1 MASRAGVTAATS
13 TSSSPA
19 ASTTASVSASAHGAD
34 TNTGTGTAAAAN
46 APQKPP
52 RILACVLCQHRKIKC
67 DRNFPCA
74 NCVKANVACTPSTP
88 APARKRRRPNQDLQ
102 ERLARCEE
110 LLKEYASAKPPSPSP
125 ANSPSPK
132 RAKLERPPEF
142 TDPASKWKPA
152 GQLIEEDGGLRFM
165 ESRVL
170 GTVYD
175 ELRSMRKLVD
185 EEIQCDDST
194 PAPFDDYSNS
204 PDDNSELIF
213 GAETP
218 STNSEDLTP
227 SPGQI
232 VRLWQI
238 YLDRCNPLT
247 KVIHVPTVQP
257 FVLDATGST
266 PTLPK
271 NVESLLFAIYT
282 LAVVSMTK
290 EESEEVLGMPKEKA
304 LARFSAG
311 LRSCMIRLG
320 FLKTHDLITLQAL
333 VIYLISLQ
341 GRYNRHAS
349 WILNGVVIRIAQKMG
364 LHRDGEMLGLKPFE
378 TEMRRRLWWQ
388 IIMLD
393 SKYAILSGLSHTLLP
408 RGWDTREPKNISDAD
423 LLPTAKEPIQ
433 DQAGPTDMILVLA
446 VFKIAKNLIQA
457 PDMEAIL
464 IMDEL
469 ECKTAMQSEKIEQ
482 YRTIVRQ
489 LKQDFENLFQKF
501 SSPTAGDLH
510 KLARQIGDHIMSKLC
525 PLIEASA
532 EGRDPNGEVLDQSSN
547 TFRVAVDSTS
557 HVVEQHK
564 IANYPA
570 WDWFHRLHFQLDIFA
585 YLVGQLGHRTSGR
598 LVDHAW
604 EIVEQVY
611 KYYPEFYD
619 TSQRVYHQL
628 AYFLFKAWRRRE
640 EVLRARLGHPPE
652 VPYCVQKLRA
662 TMPGP
667 DDSSV
672 KSETGKTPNNEM
684 FNFVTSSASR
694 YNGHGDRGAVNYNGA
709 ESSQFDI
716 YMGNYFDLE
725 ALEFELWGSNNA
737 QMVPNM
743 PVANPAAATIPV
755 HNQYPYGM
763 GPPSEW

>member
-1 MASRAGVTAATS
+1 M
-13 TSSSPA
+13 
-19 ASTTASVSASAHGAD
+19 
-34 TNTGTGTAAAAN
+34 
-46 APQKPP
+46 
-52 RILACVLCQHRKIKC
+52 LCQHRKIKC

-74 NCVKANVACTPSTP
+74 NCVKANVTCTPSTP

-132 RAKLERPPEF
+132 RAKLDRPPKF
-142 TDPASKWKPA
+142 TDPAAKWKPA
-152 GQLIEEDGGLRFM
+152 GPAGQLVEEDGGLRFM

-185 EEIQCDDST
+185 DEMQCDDST
-194 PAPFDDYSNS
+194 PAPLDDYSNS

-218 STNSEDLTP
+218 SNNSEDLTP
-227 SPGQI
+227 TPGQI

-247 KVIHVPTVQP
+247 KIIHIPTVQP
-257 FVLDATGST
+257 YVLDATST
-266 PTLPK
+266 TPNLPK
-271 NVESLLFAIYT
+271 SVEALLFAIYT

-290 EESEEVLGMPKEKA
+290 KETEEVLGVTKDKA
-304 LARFSAG
+304 LARFSTG

-320 FLKTHDLITLQAL
+320 FLKTHDLTTLQAL

-408 RGWDTREPKNISDAD
+408 RGWDTKEPKNISDVD
-423 LLPTAKEPIQ
+423 LLPTATQPIQ
-433 DQAGPTDMILVLA
+433 DHEGPTDMILVLA
-446 VFKIAKNLIQA
+446 VSKIAKNLIQA

-464 IMDEL
+464 ILDEL
-469 ECKTAMQSEKIEQ
+469 ESKTPVQNEKIEQ
-482 YRTIVRQ
+482 YRAIVRG
-489 LKQDFENLFQKF
+489 LKEDFESLFQRF

-510 KLARQIGDHIMSKLC
+510 KLARQLGDHIMSKLF
-525 PLIEASA
+525 PLIHSPT
-532 EGRDPNGEVLDQSSN
+532 EGRDSHGEVPDQSSN

-557 HVVEQHK
+557 HAVEQHK
-564 IANYPA
+564 VANYPA
-570 WDWFHRLHFQLDIFA
+570 WEWYHRLHFQLDIFA
-585 YLVGQLGHRTSGR
+585 YLVGQLCHRTSGR
-598 LVDHAW
+598 LVDQAW

-619 TSQRVYHQL
+619 TTQRVYHQL

-640 EVLRARLGHPPE
+640 ELLRAQTGYPPE
-652 VPYCVQKLRA
+652 VPYCVKKLRV

-667 DDSSV
+667 DDASV
-672 KSETGKTPNNEM
+672 KSEAGKTPNNEM
-684 FNFVTSSASR
+684 FNFVSGGGGR
-694 YNGHGDRGAVNYNGA
+694 RNGHGDRGAMNHNGA
-709 ESSQFDI
+709 ESSQYDL
-716 YMGNYFDLE
+716 YMGNYFDLD
-725 ALEFELWGSNNA
+725 ALEFELWGSNNTQTA
-737 QMVPNM
+737 PNM
-743 PVANPAAATIPV
+743 PVTNPPSAMVPL
-755 HNQYPYGM
+755 HHQFPYGM

>member
-1 MASRAGVTAATS
+1 MASRTGVAAGTS

-19 ASTTASVSASAHGAD
+19 ASTATPVTAAQ
-34 TNTGTGTAAAAN
+34 GTGNNAN
-46 APQKPP
+46 VPQKPP

-74 NCVKANVACTPSTP
+74 NCVKANVTCTPSTP

-125 ANSPSPK
+125 ASSPSPK
-132 RAKLERPPEF
+132 RPRLERPPEV
-142 TDPASKWKPA
+142 TDPAVKWKPA

-185 EEIQCDDST
+185 EEIQCDEST
-194 PAPFDDYSNS
+194 PGPLDEFSNS

-218 STNSEDLTP
+218 STNQEDLTP
-227 SPGQI
+227 SPSHI

-238 YLDRCNPLT
+238 FLDRCNPLT

-257 FVLDATGST
+257 YLLEATGAA
-266 PTLPK
+266 PNLPK
-271 NVESLLFAIYT
+271 NVEALLFSIYT

-290 EESEEVLGMPKEKA
+290 EESEEVLGMPREKA
-304 LARFSAG
+304 LAKFSAG

-320 FLKTHDLITLQAL
+320 FLKTHDLFTLQAL

-364 LHRDGEMLGLKPFE
+364 LHRDGELLGLKPFE

-408 RGWDTREPKNISDAD
+408 RGWDTKEPKNISDAD
-423 LLPTAKEPIQ
+423 LSPSATEPIQ
-433 DQAGPTDMILVLA
+433 DHEGPTDMILVLA

-457 PDMEAIL
+457 PDIEAIL
-464 IMDEL
+464 ILDAL
-469 ECKTAMQSEKIEQ
+469 ESKTGPQHEKVEQ
-482 YRTIVRQ
+482 YRNVVRR
-489 LKQDFENLFQKF
+489 LKEDFEELFKRF

-510 KLARQIGDHIMSKLC
+510 KLARQIGDHMMSKLC
-525 PLIEASA
+525 PLLTASA
-532 EGRDPNGEVLDQSSN
+532 EGRGLDDEALDQSGN
-547 TFRVAVDSTS
+547 TFRVAVDSTG
-557 HVVEQHK
+557 HAVEQHK

-598 LVDHAW
+598 LVDRAW

-611 KYYPEFYD
+611 KYYPEFFD
-619 TSQRVYHQL
+619 TSQRAYHQL

-640 EVLRARLGHPPE
+640 EVLRSRLGHAPE

-672 KSETGKTPNNEM
+672 KSEAGKTPNNEM
-684 FNFVTSSASR
+684 FNFVTGGAGR
-694 YNGHGDRGAVNYNGA
+694 YNGNGDRGALHYNGA

-725 ALEFELWGSNNA
+725 ALEFELWGGNNP

-743 PVANPAAATIPV
+743 PAVHPATAAAIQV
-755 HNQYPYGM
+755 QNQFPYGM
-763 GPPSEW
+763 GPPSDW

>member
-1 MASRAGVTAATS
+1 MASRTGVAAS

-19 ASTTASVSASAHGAD
+19 ASTAASVSQGAG
-34 TNTGTGTAAAAN
+34 TNAN
-46 APQKPP
+46 VPQKPP

-74 NCVKANVACTPSTP
+74 NCVKANVTCTPSTP

-125 ANSPSPK
+125 ANSPEPK

-142 TDPASKWKPA
+142 TDPAAKWKPA

-185 EEIQCDDST
+185 EEIQCDDAT
-194 PAPFDDYSNS
+194 PAPLDEYSNS

-218 STNSEDLTP
+218 STNPEDLTP
-227 SPGQI
+227 SPSHI

-247 KVIHVPTVQP
+247 KVIHVPTIQP
-257 FVLDATGST
+257 YLLEATGTS
-266 PTLPK
+266 PNLPK
-271 NVESLLFAIYT
+271 NVEALLFSIYT

-290 EESEEVLGMPKEKA
+290 DECEEVLGIPREKA
-304 LARFSAG
+304 LAKFSAG

-320 FLKTHDLITLQAL
+320 FLKTHDLFTLQAL

-364 LHRDGEMLGLKPFE
+364 LHRDGELLGLKPFE

-408 RGWDTREPKNISDAD
+408 RGWDTKEPKNISDAD
-423 LLPTAKEPIQ
+423 LLPSATEPIQ
-433 DQAGPTDMILVLA
+433 DQEGPTDMILVLA

-457 PDMEAIL
+457 PDIEAIL
-464 IMDEL
+464 ILDEL
-469 ECKTAMQSEKIEQ
+469 ECKTAPQSEKIEQ
-482 YRTIVRQ
+482 YRNVVRRLQ
-489 LKQDFENLFQKF
+489 EDFEELFERY

-525 PLIEASA
+525 PLIKASA
-532 EGRDPNGEVLDQSSN
+532 EGREQNGEVSDQSSN

-557 HVVEQHK
+557 HAVEQHK

-585 YLVGQLGHRTSGR
+585 YLVGQLTHRTEGR

-604 EIVEQVY
+604 EIVENVY

-619 TSQRVYHQL
+619 ISQRVYHQL

-640 EVLRARLGHPPE
+640 EVLRKRLGHAPE

-662 TMPGP
+662 LMPGP

-684 FNFVTSSASR
+684 FNFVTGGASR
-694 YNGHGDRGAVNYNGA
+694 YNGNGDRGALHYNGTD
-709 ESSQFDI
+709 SSQFDI

-725 ALEFELWGSNNA
+725 ALEFDLWGGNHP

-743 PVANPAAATIPV
+743 PVPHSAAQAAAMQV
-755 HNQYPYGM
+755 QNAFPYGM